1 MVRHYTC
8 FFVSLLLTACSTTP
22 PPPHRSTAACLAYQR
37 MMTAPLPP
45 YQHEQ
50 LRQQCERSRA
60 EPSAP

>member
-1 MVRHYTC
+1 MRRYTYL
-8 FFVSLLLTACSTTP
+8 FVGLLLTACSTAP
-22 PPPHRSTAACLAYQR
+22 PPPHRSTAACLAYQQ
-37 MMTAPLPP
+37 MMTAPLHP